1 MYEGSRFIIFLSPVI
16 QDTHFNVNRNVDHLV
31 SVQYQYHKSV
41 SVTDLKHL
49 ADMSRSIF
57 ELLVSEGLTRESS

>member
-16 QDTHFNVNRNVDHLV
+16 QDTHFNRNVDHLV

>member
-41 SVTDLKHL
+41 TDLKHL
-49 ADMSRSIF
+49 ADMGRSIS
-57 ELLVSEGLTRESS
+57 ELSVSEGLTRESS